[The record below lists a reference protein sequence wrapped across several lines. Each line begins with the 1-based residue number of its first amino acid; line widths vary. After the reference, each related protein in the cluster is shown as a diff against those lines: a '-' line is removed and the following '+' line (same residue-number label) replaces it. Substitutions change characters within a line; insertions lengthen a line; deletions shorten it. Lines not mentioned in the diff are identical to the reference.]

1 MYQPN
6 LKERKGNYSSVKG
19 STATEKQT
27 CKVKTTLA
35 NNLDKY
41 HKTPK
46 GYISV
51 DPKEWPKLT
60 DEENE
65 AIQEFNV
72 KLRETLK

>member
-1 MYQPN
+1 M
-6 LKERKGNYSSVKG
+6 
-19 STATEKQT
+19 TAKKQT
-27 CKVKTTLA
+27 TQSSSYLA

-60 DEENE
+60 DEEKE
-65 AIQEFNV
+65 AIQDFNV
-72 KLRETLK
+72 KLRETLKQKATDTPNAPDKKQK